1 MTAEELWSQYQQINP
16 GVGDLAEAWTFGAEP
31 DLLAQLVLE
40 GTKTAT
46 ASAYDLYEP
55 DHEPLPKEGSYD
67 VILDSRDQAI
77 CIIQITKVS
86 LVPFKDV
93 PAEHAY
99 KEGEGDKSLEEWR
112 LLHEA
117 FFRPYFEEAGI
128 PFTEDSL
135 IVLEEFQRVY
145 PEAAKKE
152 K

>member
-1 MTAEELWSQYQQINP
+1 M
-16 GVGDLAEAWTFGAEP
+16 
-31 DLLAQLVLE
+31 
-40 GTKTAT
+40 
-46 ASAYDLYEP
+46 
-55 DHEPLPKEGSYD
+55 
-67 VILDSRDQAI
+67 ILDSRNQAI

-112 LLHEA
+112 QLHDA
-117 FFRPYFEEAGI
+117 FFRPYFEEADI

-145 PEAAKKE
+145 PETAKKE
-152 K
+152 R